1 VVNSRNKGSAYERDV
16 KNRLMDSLGLEFRR
30 VLDQWAEAG
39 LPDLVCDDRE
49 FPFIIEC
56 KRYKQGSTFANPA
69 HWDQVCHAATKY
81 TERRRV
87 LRPHEAAK
95 LPALV
100 YKYDRLPERWRVP
113 IQALAMLSAFNPA
126 QDIAEQYDWKYAC
139 EMSFDD
145 FCMVCRE
152 LLAVSQCEVGALP
165 SVESVEGS

>member
-1 VVNSRNKGSAYERDV
+1 MVNSRNKGSAYERDV
-16 KNRLMDSLGLEFRR
+16 KNRLMGSLGLEFRR

-69 HWDQVCHAATKY
+69 HWDQVCNAATKY

-87 LRPHEAAK
+87 LRPYEAAK

-113 IQALAMLSAFNPA
+113 MQALAMLATFERQPG
-126 QDIAEQYDWKYAC
+126 DGYDWKYAV
-139 EMSFDD
+139 EMTFDD
-145 FCMVCRE
+145 FCMVARE
-152 LLAVSQCEVGALP
+152 LMCDERSGDDGGTVQAVSSKETR
-165 SVESVEGS
+165 